1 MNYNRCFQGVAGL
14 SSMQRCVSFISFIQL
29 FDVKDFSCKAC
40 SYSLR
45 QKRCF
50 YNARK
55 FIIVFKV
62 SDLDQMD
69 LADLRSPVQAL
80 NLFFVRSVLILVV
93 SFHQHQSLG
102 PNLKYSGS

>member
-1 MNYNRCFQGVAGL
+1 MSYNHCFQGVAGL
-14 SSMQRCVSFISFIQL
+14 SSMQRCASFISFIQL
-29 FDVKDFSCKAC
+29 FDVKDFSYKAY
-40 SYSLR
+40 SYSPR

-69 LADLRSPVQAL
+69 LADLRSPVHAL
-80 NLFFVRSVLILVV
+80 NLFFVRSVLIVTFYL
-93 SFHQHQSLG
+93 HQSIG